1 MIITSFDSDMNSSL
15 ILSEVVIKDNDLFIP
30 KRHRNQSVCTESHSD
45 SNDEI
50 VVTIENV
57 VRMETTEDTFSV
69 DDYQLMRSLGLPT
82 RFTSRD
88 ANKRSKRSQ
97 QKTKTVAKQKKF
109 YEDIDAV
116 SEKLSDLLSRECDE
130 SHVDISPVMS
140 PIESMNDTLEDFGSV
155 QAFNRPK
162 EVKDLSH
169 FKREHLWLDMAV
181 DATEEQ
187 HSDDKS

>member
-15 ILSEVVIKDNDLFIP
+15 ILSEVVIK
-30 KRHRNQSVCTESHSD
+30 HRNQSVCTESHSD

-57 VRMETTEDTFSV
+57 VPMETTEDTLSV
-69 DDYQLMRSLGLPT
+69 DEYQLMRSLGLPT

-109 YEDIDAV
+109 YEDIDA
-116 SEKLSDLLSRECDE
+116 
-130 SHVDISPVMS
+130 
-140 PIESMNDTLEDFGSV
+140 
-155 QAFNRPK
+155 
-162 EVKDLSH
+162 
-169 FKREHLWLDMAV
+169 
-181 DATEEQ
+181 
-187 HSDDKS
+187 